1 MNHEI
6 YQYLISI
13 IKLPPLSK
21 SLSKDKN
28 EDANLIVPSLEPV
41 TLLPTQE
48 RELELMSI
56 SFFSLAKEFVKQRKE
71 IRKSERK
78 TQKLKFLLI
87 PAKDIMFFLK
97 LIFIVTKIILLRQK
111 KHKLLRKN
119 ILKIDSI
126 KQNLQEIKPD
136 VKNKRGKIF
145 IQQRKPNEFS

>member
-1 MNHEI
+1 
-6 YQYLISI
+6 LI
-13 IKLPPLSK
+13 
-21 SLSKDKN
+21 
-28 EDANLIVPSLEPV
+28 
-41 TLLPTQE
+41 
-48 RELELMSI
+48 SI

-87 PAKDIMFFLK
+87 PGKDIMFFLK

-145 IQQRKPNEFS
+145 IQQKKPNEFS